1 MTDESFPLL
10 IHRLVVEHH
19 QGNLLSMTRRSG
31 IDHGTLRNWVH
42 GLTKQPDLWLVRRLC
57 EVYGLD
63 MDEAL
68 HLMNRDV
75 VRRALAQPVPL
86 PDLSRVRR
94 GPAPGTARGRT
105 GRGPGKPLAPVKSP
119 ERTEPRS
126 GTSRIA

>member
-10 IHRLVVEHH
+10 IRRLVVEHH

-42 GLTKQPDLWLVRRLC
+42 GLTKQPDLWLVRGLC

-86 PDLSRVRR
+86 PDLSGVRR
-94 GPAPGTARGRT
+94 GPTPGTTRARVAGAR
-105 GRGPGKPLAPVKSP
+105 RKPGAPVKSP
-119 ERTEPRS
+119 ERTEPRG